1 MKQLMSRTPSRPAHH
16 LHSART
22 AGTFACLLA
31 SLLLSPRVARAQTG
45 ADVVRGRVT
54 DDSARAVAG
63 ASITVTRGPDRL
75 VQKST
80 TDSTGAFSLRF
91 DPGTGDYLVYVAA
104 PGFAS
109 ARRRVQ
115 REGSERELVANFV
128 LRPDLAKLAAV
139 NVTASKPV
147 RARNDVSPFD
157 PETGASEKW
166 QDGVKGDIPPTTAG
180 DLNAVA
186 GTMSNVTMT
195 GAGPSILGSGAES
208 NLTTLNGMG
217 MSAGSIPRAA
227 NTNVRVTGATFDPT
241 LGGFSGANIDVQ
253 LSPGDRFYQRR
264 RGYLTLSPSALQLT
278 DAVGRAAGVQHGTVR
293 GSLGADGEIIRNA
306 LTYNVAVDLAHS
318 ESQPATL
325 LDAGD
330 GLLLRAGVSPDSV
343 ARLFGVATPLG
354 LALSGH
360 GIPAS
365 QQHDAFSWLGR
376 LDDTRDTLAT
386 RALTSYATYTR
397 DGGIGFA
404 PLSAPSA
411 AAEHTQEALGA
422 QLTIGNYVGRNRM
435 VLTETRLGANTVR
448 NRLTPYEDVPGANVL
463 VLSPTI
469 NASSG
474 VDVGNLVLG
483 GGQSLMNDTRWT
495 LEGSNQTT
503 WNTSGKRNHFKE
515 LIWGRVDGLRQSSF
529 PNQLGS
535 YTFNSLADLAAGNA
549 ASFSRTLS
557 HPASSGT
564 VWNAAAAFAHQ
575 WAPSRMFSVLYGARV
590 EADGFASAPAQDAA
604 LDNALGVRTNV
615 APSRIHISPR
625 AGFSYTYSH
634 DKATG
639 NGMNNSPIG
648 SFYRNTTGVIRGG
661 IGDFRDLL
669 RPDILASASAATG
682 LPNGTSQLSCVGNAV
697 PSPDWSMFQSDPGT
711 IPTRCLD
718 GSGLLADYAP
728 AVSLISPSYDVPHSW
743 RASLDWS
750 SNLGS
755 WLLKVG
761 ALGSYDLSQPGTV
774 DVNFAGTQQFTLP
787 AEGNRPV
794 FVSTAAIDAPSG
806 TVSPAES
813 RKSDLFGRVGM
824 RTSDLRG
831 YGGQLTTTI
840 SPDVFKFR
848 SRSGFS
854 FFTSLSY
861 TLQESRRQ
869 FRGFDGAA
877 FGDPRLTE
885 WAPSNNDA
893 RNILVYTLGF
903 YARKTGA
910 VTLFTRL
917 QSGLPFTPIV
927 QGDVNGD
934 GLSGDRAF
942 IPNPALG
949 ADTALS
955 SQLRSLIADGSSSAR
970 KCILDNLGQ
979 VAPRNGCRG
988 PWTAMLNLQWSPPFP
1003 RRWLGRVT
1011 PNVYFENVLGG
1022 VDQLLHGS
1030 SGLRGWGGQ
1039 PVVDPVLLVPHGFD
1053 PVSKSFKYTVN
1064 PRFADTRPINT
1075 LTRNPFRITLDFSF
1089 NLSVDYPLQELRR
1102 AIEPVKGPRGYTR
1115 RSADSLA
1122 AFYLSRT
1129 SDIHKLLLENSDSLF
1144 LTKPQIAA
1152 LQRHDS
1158 VYSARVRAIYIQ
1170 LGNFLAQHEGSDPG
1184 KAELDSVKNTSKT
1197 YWKVFWEQPEI
1208 ADSVVTPTQRELLPM
1223 FKNMLAVTP
1232 KDREHSEWNFG
1243 DPVTFSDKA
1252 RQPQKSGGAQN
1263 IQIGH

>member
-1 MKQLMSRTPSRPAHH
+1 MSRIFPRPVH
-16 LHSART
+16 LCCNARIV
-22 AGTFACLLA
+22 AALLC
-31 SLLLSPRVARAQTG
+31 LLSPQVTRAQAG

-54 DDSARAVAG
+54 DDSAHAIAG
-63 ASITVTRGPDRL
+63 ASVTVTRGPDRL

-80 TDSTGAFSLRF
+80 SDSTGAFSLRF

-128 LRPDLAKLAAV
+128 LKPDLAKLAAV
-139 NVTASKPV
+139 KVTASKPV
-147 RARNDVSPFD
+147 RATNDISPYN

-166 QDGVKGDIPPTTAG
+166 EDGVKGEVPPTTAG

-241 LGGFSGANIDVQ
+241 RGGFSGANIDVQ
-253 LSPGDRFYQRR
+253 LSPGSRFYQQR
-264 RGYLTLSPSALQLT
+264 RGYLTLSPSAFQFT
-278 DAVGRAAGVQHGTVR
+278 DAVGRAAGAQNGTMR

-318 ESQPATL
+318 VSQPATL

-330 GLLLRAGVSPDSV
+330 GLLVRAGVSPDSV
-343 ARLFGVATPLG
+343 SRLFGIVTPLG
-354 LALSGH
+354 LALKGH
-360 GIPAS
+360 GIPTS

-386 RALTSYATYTR
+386 RALTSYVTYAR

-404 PLSAPSA
+404 PLSAPSTA
-411 AAEHTQEALGA
+411 GEHTQAALGA

-448 NRLTPYEDVPGANVL
+448 NRMTPYQDIPGANVL

-469 NASSG
+469 DASNG
-474 VDVGNLVLG
+474 VGVGNLLLG
-483 GGQSLMNDTRWT
+483 GGQSLMDNTRWT

-503 WNTSGKRNHFKE
+503 WNTNGKRNHFKG
-515 LIWGRVDGLRQSSF
+515 LLWGRIDGLHQSSF
-529 PNQLGS
+529 PNQLGN

-575 WAPSRMFSVLYGARV
+575 WAPSRMFSVLYGARL
-590 EADGFASAPAQDAA
+590 EADGFGSAPAHDAA
-604 LDNALGVRTNV
+604 LDNALGVRTDV

-625 AGFSYTYSH
+625 AGFSYTYSRE
-634 DKATG
+634 KANG
-639 NGMNNSPIG
+639 NGMSNSQIG

-682 LPNGTSQLSCVGNAV
+682 LPNGTSQLSCIGDAV
-697 PSPDWSMFQSDPGT
+697 PSPDWAMFASDPGT

-750 SNLGS
+750 SNISS

-761 ALGSYDLSQPGTV
+761 VLGSYDLSQPGTV
-774 DVNFAGTQQFTLP
+774 DANFAGTPKFTLP

-794 FVSTAAIDAPSG
+794 FVSTGAIDAPSG

-813 RKSDLFGRVGM
+813 RKSNLFGRVGM

-840 SPDVFKFR
+840 SPDVFKLRF
-848 SRSGFS
+848 RSGFS

-893 RNILVYTLGF
+893 RNIFVYTLGF
-903 YARKTGA
+903 YAPKAGA
-910 VTLFTRL
+910 ITLFTRV

-934 GLSGDRAF
+934 GLGGDRAF

-955 SQLRSLIADGSSSAR
+955 SQLRALMANGSSSAR

-979 VAPRNGCRG
+979 VASRNGCRG

-1022 VDQLLHGS
+1022 VDQLLHGNN
-1030 SGLRGWGGQ
+1030 GLRGWGGQ

-1053 PVSKSFKYTVN
+1053 PVSKSFRYTVN
-1064 PRFADTRPINT
+1064 PRFADTRPVNT
-1075 LTRNPFRITLDFSF
+1075 LTRNPFRITLDFSL

-1102 AIEPVKGPRGYTR
+1102 AIEPVKGPHGYAR
-1115 RSADSLA
+1115 RTADSLA

-1152 LQRHDS
+1152 LQHDDS

-1170 LGNFLAQHEGSDPG
+1170 LGSFLAQHEGRDPG

-1197 YWKVFWEQPEI
+1197 YWKIFWEQPEI
-1208 ADSVVTPTQRELLPM
+1208 ADSAVTPAQRELMPM

-1232 KDREHSEWNFG
+1232 KDREHSQWNFG
-1243 DPVTFSDKA
+1243 HPVTFADKA
-1252 RQPQKSGGAQN
+1252 RQPEKSGGSQN
-1263 IQIGH
+1263 IQVSH